1 MRDTYI
7 HMMAAA
13 SPYALLLDVVNQGL
27 ALYDVRTERYKI
39 LHKNEKRFSL
49 MKGFTDSKGRIWLG
63 EELKNFYQYFPKEEE
78 ILKKCILLDMLMTSS
93 SPAIQDR

>member
-1 MRDTYI
+1 MRGKNFPVRGCRPARRSQENIWVATKQGLYVFKSDGTCSYVKDMRDYHI

-39 LHKNEKRFSL
+39 LHKNEKTFL
-49 MKGFTDSKGRIWLG
+49 LNERI
-63 EELKNFYQYFPKEEE
+63 Y
-78 ILKKCILLDMLMTSS
+78 
-93 SPAIQDR
+93 R